1 MSTFADAAS
10 LRRTR
15 PGRGAASRCVA
26 RFEVRLT
33 RYLDED
39 GNTIAQLPALARDA
53 AQLVPMYRSMVLTRR
68 FDRKAVALQRTGQIG
83 TYPSSMGQEA
93 TAVGI
98 GATMAHE
105 DVLLSSYR
113 ETGTM
118 LVRGVRMSDILLY
131 WGGDERG
138 MAYVHSGE
146 PHDDFPIF
154 VPIASQAPQAVGVA
168 YAFKLRRE
176 PRVAVC
182 VLGDGGSSKGD
193 FYEAMN
199 AAGVWQ
205 LPVVFVI
212 VNNGWAISVPRE
224 TQSHAQTLAQK
235 AIAAGIEGEQV
246 DGNDLIA
253 VHDVIGRALSKARCG
268 GGPHVVEALTYR
280 MHDHTTA
287 DDSLR
292 YRSIDELESKR
303 ALDPVERLRK
313 HLVRSAAWS
322 EQDEQRLNADL
333 DAQIE
338 QAVEE
343 YLTTDAPAPESMF
356 RHLFALLP
364 TALESQREELANEG
378 DDTCKS

>member
-1 MSTFADAAS
+1 MSTFADITAA
-10 LRRTR
+10 RRAAEH
-15 PGRGAASRCVA
+15 GKASRAVA
-26 RFEVRLT
+26 HFEVRFT
-33 RYLDED
+33 RYLDQDANPVAE
-39 GNTIAQLPALARDA
+39 LPAFARETDR
-53 AQLVPMYRSMVLTRR
+53 LVAMYRHMVLTRA

-83 TYPSSMGQEA
+83 TYPSSLGQEA
-93 TAVGI
+93 TAVGL
-98 GATMAHE
+98 GTAMARD

-118 LVRGVRMSDILLY
+118 LVRGVRMRDILLY

-138 MAYVHSGE
+138 MAYAEPGE
-146 PHDDFPIF
+146 PRQDFPIF

-205 LPVVFVI
+205 LPVLFVI

-246 DGNDLIA
+246 DGNDLVA
-253 VHDVIGRALSKARCG
+253 VHDVVERALAKARSG

-287 DDSLR
+287 DDARR
-292 YRSIDELESKR
+292 YRSAEELESNR

-313 HLVRSAAWS
+313 HLVRAGAWS
-322 EQDEQRLNADL
+322 DPDEERLAVEI
-333 DAQIE
+333 DAQVE
-338 QAVEE
+338 HAVKE
-343 YLTTDAPAPESMF
+343 YLATAPPAPESMF
-356 RHLFALLP
+356 EHLFAQLP
-364 TALESQREELANEG
+364 TALAPQREELRAEG
-378 DDTCKS
+378 DAWKK

>member
-1 MSTFADAAS
+1 MSKFTDIAS
-10 LRRTR
+10 VRRTA
-15 PGRGAASRCVA
+15 PERGKASRSVA
-26 RFEVRLT
+26 RFEVRFT
-33 RYLDED
+33 RYLDQD
-39 GNTIAQLPALARDA
+39 GTPVAELPAFARDA
-53 AQLVPMYRSMVLTRR
+53 ARLVPMYRHMVLTRL
-68 FDRKAVALQRTGQIG
+68 FDEKAVALQRTGQLG
-83 TYPSSMGQEA
+83 TYPSSSGQEA
-93 TAVGI
+93 SAVGI
-98 GATMAHE
+98 GTTMARD

-138 MAYVHSGE
+138 MAYTHPGE
-146 PHDDFPIF
+146 PRQDFPIF

-168 YAFKLRRE
+168 YALKLRRE

-253 VHDVIGRALSKARCG
+253 VHDVLERALGKARRG

-287 DDSLR
+287 DDARR
-292 YRSIDELESKR
+292 YRSADELESRR
-303 ALDPVERLRK
+303 ALDPIERVRK
-313 HLVRSAAWS
+313 HLVSAGAWT
-322 EQDEQRLNADL
+322 EPDEELLRADL
-333 DAQIE
+333 GAQIE
-338 QAVEE
+338 QAVKE
-343 YLTTDAPAPESMF
+343 YLATEAPAPESMF
-356 RHLFALLP
+356 DHLFAQLP
-364 TALESQREELANEG
+364 SALEPQRDELAAEG
-378 DDTCKS
+378 DACKS

>member
-1 MSTFADAAS
+1 MSTFVDIAAA
-10 LRRTR
+10 RRAAEH
-15 PGRGAASRCVA
+15 GKASRPVA
-26 RFEVRLT
+26 HFEVRFT
-33 RYLDED
+33 RYLDQD
-39 GNTIAQLPALARDA
+39 GNPAAEMPAFATTADRL
-53 AQLVPMYRSMVLTRR
+53 LPMYRSMVLTRA

-83 TYPSSMGQEA
+83 TYPSSLGQEA

-98 GATMAHE
+98 GTAME
-105 DVLLSSYR
+105 RDDVLLSSYR

-138 MAYVHSGE
+138 MAYAEPGE
-146 PHDDFPIF
+146 PRQDFPIF

-205 LPVVFVI
+205 LPLVFVI

-224 TQSHAQTLAQK
+224 IQSHAQTLAQK

-246 DGNDLIA
+246 DGNDVIA
-253 VHDVIGRALSKARCG
+253 VHDVVERALGKARSG

-287 DDSLR
+287 DDARR
-292 YRSIDELESKR
+292 YRSAEELENNR

-313 HLVRSAAWS
+313 HLVRAGAWS
-322 EQDEQRLNADL
+322 DADEERLTAEL
-333 DAQIE
+333 DAQVE
-338 QAVEE
+338 HAVKE
-343 YLTTDAPAPESMF
+343 YLATGAPAPESMF
-356 RHLFALLP
+356 EHLFAQLP
-364 TALESQREELANEG
+364 SALAPQRDELRAEG
-378 DDTCKS
+378 DACKK

>member
-1 MSTFADAAS
+1 MPTFTDIASARRAAAEH
-10 LRRTR
+10 
-15 PGRGAASRCVA
+15 GKASRPVA

-33 RYLDED
+33 HYLDPD
-39 GNTIAQLPALARDA
+39 GKPVAELPAFARDA
-53 AQLVPMYRSMVLTRR
+53 ARLVPMYRHMVLTRL
-68 FDRKAVALQRTGQIG
+68 FDEKAVALQRTGQLG
-83 TYPSSMGQEA
+83 TYPSSLGQEA
-93 TAVGI
+93 TAIGI
-98 GATMAHE
+98 GATMTRD
-105 DVLLSSYR
+105 DVLLCSYR

-118 LVRGVRMSDILLY
+118 LMRGVRMSDILLY

-138 MAYVHSGE
+138 MAYTHPGE
-146 PHDDFPIF
+146 PRQDFPLF

-168 YAFKLRRE
+168 HALKLRRE

-182 VLGDGGSSKGD
+182 VLGDGGTSKGD
-193 FYEAMN
+193 FYEALN

-253 VHDVIGRALSKARCG
+253 VHDVLERSLGKGRRG
-268 GGPHVVEALTYR
+268 GGPHVIEALTYR

-287 DDSLR
+287 DDSRR
-292 YRSIDELESKR
+292 YRPADELEGRR
-303 ALDPVERLRK
+303 ALDPIERVRK
-313 HLVRSAAWS
+313 HLVHAGAWT
-322 EQDEQRLNADL
+322 EADDRQLHADL
-333 DAQIE
+333 SAQVE

-343 YLTTDAPAPESMF
+343 YLATPPPAPESMF
-356 RHLFALLP
+356 DHLFAQLP
-364 TALESQREELANEG
+364 SALERQREELAAES
-378 DDTCKS
+378 DACKK

>member
-1 MSTFADAAS
+1 MSTFTDIAAA
-10 LRRTR
+10 RRAVDD
-15 PGRGAASRCVA
+15 RGKASRAVA
-26 RFEVRLT
+26 RFEVRFT
-33 RYLDED
+33 RYLDQD
-39 GNTIAQLPALARDA
+39 GNAVAELPAFARDPA
-53 AQLVPMYRSMVLTRR
+53 RLLSVYRNMVLTRL

-83 TYPSSMGQEA
+83 TYPSSLGQEA

-98 GATMAHE
+98 GAAMARD
-105 DVLLSSYR
+105 DVLLCSYR
-113 ETGTM
+113 ETGAM
-118 LVRGVRMSDILLY
+118 LARGVRMSDILLY

-138 MAYVHSGE
+138 MAYTHPGE
-146 PHDDFPIF
+146 PRQDFPIF
-154 VPIASQAPQAVGVA
+154 VPIASQAPQAAGVA

-193 FYEAMN
+193 FYEALN

-205 LPVVFVI
+205 LPLVFVI

-235 AIAAGIEGEQV
+235 AIAAGVEGEQV

-253 VHDVIGRALSKARCG
+253 VYDALERSLGKARRG

-287 DDSLR
+287 DDARR
-292 YRSIDELESKR
+292 YRSADELESNR

-313 HLVRSAAWS
+313 HLVGAGAWS
-322 EQDEQRLNADL
+322 DPDEQRLQADL
-333 DAQIE
+333 EAHVE

-343 YLTTDAPAPESMF
+343 YLATGAPAPESMF
-356 RHLFALLP
+356 EHLFAQLP
-364 TALESQREELANEG
+364 SALEPQRDELAAEG
-378 DDTCKS
+378 DAWKK